1 MYKAYCPNKNKL
13 AKSVKFDNNI
23 LQNKVHYS
31 LTLVPISYRKDYQ
44 FNYEKREKNNSS
56 YKTTF

>member
-1 MYKAYCPNKNKL
+1 MFSCKIKMYKAYCPNKNKL

-31 LTLVPISYRKDYQ
+31 LTLVPISYRKDY
-44 FNYEKREKNNSS
+44 
-56 YKTTF
+56 